1 MITIHAL
8 KYNNHGK
15 SANRK
20 LRLEKK
26 FPAIV
31 YGGKKDSISIILDQ
45 NIIMKLNNKKEFLYK
60 SLILIIDGNNYQVKV
75 QEIQFHP
82 FKPIILHIDFIYT

>member
-8 KYNNHGK
+8 KYHNHGK

-20 LRLEKK
+20 LRLDNK

-45 NIIMKLNNKKEFLYK
+45 NVIMKLKDKKEFFSQPLT
-60 SLILIIDGNNYQVKV
+60 LMIDGNDYQVKV
-75 QEIQFHP
+75 QEMQFHP
-82 FKPIILHIDFIYT
+82 FKPILFHIDFLHI